1 MKLAGEAVLHAPV
14 DKVWTALRDPAVLAA
29 TIPGCER
36 LVATGPDSYDM
47 TVTAGVAS
55 IKGSYAGTVSLT
67 DLPEPNTFLMKAS
80 GAGAPGTVNADVRVS
95 LTEAG
100 EGTRLC
106 YDAEAAIGG
115 VIGGVGQR
123 MLIGVAKKLAGEF
136 FSGVDDVLT
145 GARPAVAA
153 AGEPATGQPAT
164 GQPGAGQL
172 GAALSASG
180 QPITDQPARVFAAA
194 GGRAKPAGPV
204 TDSFFAGAVFGA
216 VTALLGVLVGART
229 ARASQNGR
237 TGRKMG

>member
-14 DKVWTALRDPAVLAA
+14 EKVWAALRDPAVLVA

-55 IKGSYAGTVSLT
+55 IKGSYAGSVSLT
-67 DLPEPNTFLMKAS
+67 DLPEPYTFLMKAS
-80 GAGAPGTVNADVRVS
+80 GAGVPGTVSADVRVS

-106 YDAEAAIGG
+106 FDADAAIGG

-145 GARPAVAA
+145 GNRPAAQVSGQQVSGQAVAGQAAVAPVAGQTGPAVFTA
-153 AGEPATGQPAT
+153 AG
-164 GQPGAGQL
+164 AG
-172 GAALSASG
+172 S
-180 QPITDQPARVFAAA
+180 R
-194 GGRAKPAGPV
+194 PV
-204 TDSFFAGAVFGA
+204 ADSFLAGAVFGA
-216 VTALLGVLVGART
+216 ATALLGVLVGART
-229 ARASQNGR
+229 ARLNR
-237 TGRKMG
+237 R

>member
-14 DKVWTALRDPAVLAA
+14 EKVWTTLRDPAVLVA

-80 GAGAPGTVNADVRVS
+80 GAGVPGTVSADVRVS
-95 LTEAG
+95 LSEAG
-100 EGTRLC
+100 EGTRLR
-106 YDAEAAIGG
+106 YDADAAIGG

-136 FSGVDDVLT
+136 FAGVDDVLT
-145 GARPAVAA
+145 GVRPVAAAAGPGAGRPAGQAPATAAQSAPAVFTAAGRARPA
-153 AGEPATGQPAT
+153 ERPLTE
-164 GQPGAGQL
+164 
-172 GAALSASG
+172 
-180 QPITDQPARVFAAA
+180 
-194 GGRAKPAGPV
+194 
-204 TDSFFAGAVFGA
+204 SFFAGAVFGA

-229 ARASQNGR
+229 AGASRSGR
-237 TGRKMG
+237 TGRRMG

>member
-1 MKLAGEAVLHAPV
+1 MKLAGEAVLHAPLE
-14 DKVWTALRDPAVLAA
+14 KVWAALRDPAVLVA

-80 GAGAPGTVNADVRVS
+80 GAGGPGTVSADVRVS

-100 EGTRLC
+100 DAGEGTRLC
-106 YDAEAAIGG
+106 YDADAAIGG

-136 FSGVDDVLT
+136 FAGVDDVLT
-145 GARPAVAA
+145 GNRPLAP
-153 AGEPATGQPAT
+153 AGEPSAGQPAAVGGPPASSSAT
-164 GQPGAGQL
+164 RQAG
-172 GAALSASG
+172 
-180 QPITDQPARVFAAA
+180 PAVFTAAA
-194 GGRAKPAGPV
+194 GGVRPAA
-204 TDSFFAGAVFGA
+204 DSFLAGAVFGA

-229 ARASQNGR
+229 ARASQNSR
-237 TGRKMG
+237 IPRRMG

>member
-14 DKVWTALRDPAVLAA
+14 DRVWTALRDPAVLVA

-36 LVATGPDSYDM
+36 LVATGEDSYDM

-55 IKGSYAGTVSLT
+55 IKGSYAGSVSLI
-67 DLPEPNTFLMKAS
+67 DLPEPHTFLMKAS
-80 GAGAPGTVNADVRVS
+80 GAGSPGTVSADVRVS

-106 YDAEAAIGG
+106 YDADAVIGG

-136 FSGVDDVLT
+136 FSSVDDVLT
-145 GARPAVAA
+145 GARPLAA
-153 AGEPATGQPAT
+153 AGAGQPAVS
-164 GQPGAGQL
+164 GAGQPAA
-172 GAALSASG
+172 GA
-180 QPITDQPARVFAAA
+180 QPAVFTAAA
-194 GGRAKPAGPV
+194 RTRPA

-229 ARASQNGR
+229 ARASRSGR
-237 TGRKMG
+237 TARTMG

>member
-14 DKVWTALRDPAVLAA
+14 DKVWAALRDPAVLAA

-67 DLPEPNTFLMKAS
+67 DLPEPNTFLMKAA

-106 YDAEAAIGG
+106 YDADAAIGG

-153 AGEPATGQPAT
+153 AGEPAAGRPGTGLPIAGQSIAGQPV
-164 GQPGAGQL
+164 AG
-172 GAALSASG
+172 
-180 QPITDQPARVFAAA
+180 QPARVFAAA
-194 GGRAKPAGPV
+194 GRGRPAGPV
-204 TDSFFAGAVFGA
+204 TESFFAGAVFGA

-237 TGRKMG
+237 TGRRMG

>member
-14 DKVWTALRDPAVLAA
+14 ERVWAALRDPAVLVA

-80 GAGAPGTVNADVRVS
+80 GAGVPGTVSADVRVS

-100 EGTRLC
+100 EGTRLN
-106 YDAEAAIGG
+106 YDADAAIGG

-136 FSGVDDVLT
+136 FTGVDDVLT
-145 GARPAVAA
+145 GNRPAAQLDAQRVAGQQAGGQAVGVAGQAGPAVFTA
-153 AGEPATGQPAT
+153 AG
-164 GQPGAGQL
+164 
-172 GAALSASG
+172 AAQRPMA
-180 QPITDQPARVFAAA
+180 
-194 GGRAKPAGPV
+194 
-204 TDSFFAGAVFGA
+204 DSFLAGAVFGA
-216 VTALLGVLVGART
+216 ATALLGVLVGART
-229 ARASQNGR
+229 ARLNR
-237 TGRKMG
+237 RYR

>member
-145 GARPAVAA
+145 GVRPAVAA

-164 GQPGAGQL
+164 G
-172 GAALSASG
+172 AALSAGG
-180 QPITDQPARVFAAA
+180 QPVTDQPARVFAAA

>member
-1 MKLAGEAVLHAPV
+1 MKLTGEAVLHAPV
-14 DKVWTALRDPAVLAA
+14 DRVWAALRDPAVLVA

-67 DLPEPNTFLMKAS
+67 DLPEPHTFLMKAS
-80 GAGAPGTVNADVRVS
+80 GAGSPGTVSADVRVS
-95 LTEAG
+95 LAEAGDAG

-106 YDAEAAIGG
+106 YDADAVIGG

-145 GARPAVAA
+145 GARPAGPA
-153 AGEPATGQPAT
+153 AGRQVPGQRVPVLAAGQAPVLAA
-164 GQPGAGQL
+164 GQPG
-172 GAALSASG
+172 
-180 QPITDQPARVFAAA
+180 PAVFTAA
-194 GGRAKPAGPV
+194 GAGSKPV
-204 TDSFFAGAVFGA
+204 TESFFAGALFGA

-229 ARASQNGR
+229 ARASQNSR
-237 TGRKMG
+237 IPRRMG

>member
-1 MKLAGEAVLHAPV
+1 MKLAGEAELHAPV
-14 DKVWTALRDPAVLAA
+14 EKVWAALRDPAVLVA

-67 DLPEPNTFLMKAS
+67 ELPEPNTFLMKAA
-80 GAGAPGTVNADVRVS
+80 GAGGPGTVSADVRVS
-95 LTEAG
+95 LTASG

-106 YDAEAAIGG
+106 YEADAAIGG

-136 FSGVDDVLT
+136 FAGVDDVLT
-145 GARPAVAA
+145 GVRPAVPSPGQQAPGQPGSVDGQAALTAGQAGPAVYTGGPARPA
-153 AGEPATGQPAT
+153 PRP
-164 GQPGAGQL
+164 
-172 GAALSASG
+172 S
-180 QPITDQPARVFAAA
+180 
-194 GGRAKPAGPV
+194 

-216 VTALLGVLVGART
+216 VTALLGVLVGARA
-229 ARASQNGR
+229 ARASQNTR
-237 TGRKMG
+237 SARRMG

>member
-14 DKVWTALRDPAVLAA
+14 ERVWAALRDPAVLVA

-67 DLPEPNTFLMKAS
+67 DLPEPNTFRMSAA
-80 GAGAPGTVNADVRVS
+80 GAGGPGTVNADVTVT

-106 YDAEAAIGG
+106 YDADAAIGG
-115 VIGGVGQR
+115 MIGGVGQR

-145 GARPAVAA
+145 GSRLPAS
-153 AGEPATGQPAT
+153 AGEPAAGQPA
-164 GQPGAGQL
+164 
-172 GAALSASG
+172 ASG
-180 QPITDQPARVFAAA
+180 T
-194 GGRAKPAGPV
+194 GGRAPATFSGVQSGPAV
-204 TDSFFAGAVFGA
+204 FTAAGAGRGMAGRPAPDSFFAGAVFGA

-229 ARASQNGR
+229 ARLNR
-237 TGRKMG
+237 RIR

>member
-1 MKLAGEAVLHAPV
+1 MKLTGEAVLHAPV
-14 DKVWTALRDPAVLAA
+14 EQVWTTLRDPAVLVA

-67 DLPEPNTFLMKAS
+67 DLPEPHTFVMKAS
-80 GAGAPGTVNADVRVS
+80 GAGGPGTVSADVRVS
-95 LTEAG
+95 LTEAS
-100 EGTRLC
+100 EGTRLV
-106 YDAEAAIGG
+106 YDADAVIGG

-136 FSGVDDVLT
+136 FSSVDDVLT
-145 GARPAVAA
+145 GNRPAAAAVRQGAPQQDAGQPAMAGQQRGPAVFTAAGARPGARPA
-153 AGEPATGQPAT
+153 P
-164 GQPGAGQL
+164 
-172 GAALSASG
+172 
-180 QPITDQPARVFAAA
+180 
-194 GGRAKPAGPV
+194 
-204 TDSFFAGAVFGA
+204 DSFFAGAVFGA

-237 TGRKMG
+237 TARRMG

>member
-14 DKVWTALRDPAVLAA
+14 EKVWTALRDPAVLVA

-55 IKGSYAGTVSLT
+55 IKGSYAGSVSLT
-67 DLPEPNTFLMKAS
+67 ELPEPNTFLMKAA
-80 GAGAPGTVNADVRVS
+80 GAGSPGTVSADVTVTLS
-95 LTEAG
+95 EAGNGG
-100 EGTRLC
+100 EGTLLR
-106 YDAEAAIGG
+106 YDADAVIGG

-136 FSGVDDVLT
+136 FTGVDDVLT
-145 GARPAVAA
+145 GNRQVAA
-153 AGEPATGQPAT
+153 AAE
-164 GQPGAGQL
+164 PGAGQPA
-172 GAALSASG
+172 GQAS
-180 QPITDQPARVFAAA
+180 AA
-194 GGRAKPAGPV
+194 GVQSGPAIFTAAGAGRSTSTGQSL

-229 ARASQNGR
+229 ARASQNTR
-237 TGRKMG
+237 IARRMG

>member
-14 DKVWTALRDPAVLAA
+14 DKVWTALRDPAVLVA

-67 DLPEPNTFLMKAS
+67 ELPEPHTFLMKAS
-80 GAGAPGTVNADVRVS
+80 GAGAPGTVSADVRVS
-95 LTEAG
+95 LSEAS
-100 EGTRLC
+100 EGTRLV
-106 YDAEAAIGG
+106 YDADAVIGG

-136 FSGVDDVLT
+136 FGAVDDVLT
-145 GARPAVAA
+145 GTRPAAAAPVSQAGLLQGADQQGLAASAAGQSGPAVFASRARPA
-153 AGEPATGQPAT
+153 
-164 GQPGAGQL
+164 
-172 GAALSASG
+172 
-180 QPITDQPARVFAAA
+180 
-194 GGRAKPAGPV
+194 

-237 TGRKMG
+237 TARRMG

>member
-14 DKVWTALRDPAVLAA
+14 DRVWTALRDPAVLVA

-36 LVATGPDSYDM
+36 LVATGEDSYDM

-55 IKGSYAGTVSLT
+55 IKGSYAGSVSLT
-67 DLPEPNTFLMKAS
+67 DLPEPHTFLMKAS
-80 GAGAPGTVNADVRVS
+80 GAGSPGTVSADVRVS

-106 YDAEAAIGG
+106 YDADAVIGG

-136 FSGVDDVLT
+136 FSAVDDVLT
-145 GARPAVAA
+145 GARPLAA
-153 AGEPATGQPAT
+153 AGAGQPAVS
-164 GQPGAGQL
+164 GAGQSAV
-172 GAALSASG
+172 GA
-180 QPITDQPARVFAAA
+180 QPAVFTAAA
-194 GGRAKPAGPV
+194 RANPA

-229 ARASQNGR
+229 VRASRSGR
-237 TGRKMG
+237 TARTMG

>member
-14 DKVWTALRDPAVLAA
+14 DRVWTALRDPAVLVA

-67 DLPEPNTFLMKAS
+67 ELPEPHTFLMKAS
-80 GAGAPGTVNADVRVS
+80 GAGGPGTVSADVRVS

-100 EGTRLC
+100 EGTRLA
-106 YDAEAAIGG
+106 YDADAVIGG

-123 MLIGVAKKLAGEF
+123 MLTGVAKKLAGEF
-136 FSGVDDVLT
+136 FAGVDDVLT
-145 GARPAVAA
+145 GTRSVAA
-153 AGEPATGQPAT
+153 AGAPAAGRQAPVV
-164 GQPGAGQL
+164 AGQ
-172 GAALSASG
+172 
-180 QPITDQPARVFAAA
+180 QAA
-194 GGRAKPAGPV
+194 GQQAAVFTAAGTRGSRPSA
-204 TDSFFAGAVFGA
+204 DSFLAGAVFGA

-229 ARASQNGR
+229 ARASQNARAGR
-237 TGRKMG
+237 RMG